1 MEENTN
7 QWVIIVFSGLG
18 GAILG
23 AIIGGIAASF
33 GQYLFTKKHTT
44 DLERKTVLNLSK
56 AIYCELISLWE
67 RYMTYAGKTIE
78 DADESKKPLHL
89 IGFLETPQ
97 NYFIIFESSSNLLGL
112 FEPDVAEKIIK
123 VYINAKALHD
133 ELIHYG
139 KLAHRF
145 VEADSGYRNQDKIAE
160 LATIQP
166 QLLEY
171 FKFLKK
177 RHFEAK
183 ELHNSTIEMLKKLT
197 NL

>member
-1 MEENTN
+1 MEENMN
-7 QWVIIVFSGLG
+7 QWVIIVFSGFG

-23 AIIGGIAASF
+23 AIIGGIAASL

-44 DLERKTVLNLSK
+44 VLERKTVSNLSK
-56 AIYCELISLWE
+56 AIYCELTSLWE

-78 DADESKKPLHL
+78 DAGESEEAPPL
-89 IGFLETPQ
+89 IGMLETPQ

-139 KLAHRF
+139 KLTHRF
-145 VEADSGYRNQDKIAE
+145 MEANLGYRNTDKITE
-160 LATIQP
+160 SSTIHP

-177 RHFEAK
+177 RHFEVK
-183 ELHNSTIEMLKKLT
+183 ELHSSTIEVLKT
-197 NL
+197 MPN